1 MDTFFQ
7 IYTLFKKDKKKER
20 FDIILEP
27 LQAVT
32 QLALLSFCPKGSKL
46 AISNNLL
53 SIQAPTWGQGLW
65 RSYNN
70 DMKEDLFF
78 LFNAIV
84 RFNRFY
90 IYLKAEPNDYC
101 DLFELLIQLSKRG
114 IDKLLQT
121 YANTE
126 QPALL
131 HTLQLYRI
139 LLDNPISLN
148 EPETVSFIEEP
159 LRPKNISKILSEA
172 KTTQEHTRVAQE
184 PAAVG
189 SKKTKAHAQA
199 AEPSSSLP
207 APAHISLAPVPT
219 SNLDDIF
226 CNIRLLYTTHEFI
239 ILYQSLIL
247 LEKNPDK
254 YETYIQ
260 GITVMMQP
268 IYEKIQKWISDNIV
282 Y

>member
-1 MDTFFQ
+1 MNTLLQ
-7 IYTLFKKDKKKER
+7 VYNLFKKDNKKER

-46 AISNNLL
+46 TISNNLL
-53 SIQAPTWGQGLW
+53 AIQAPTWGQGLW
-65 RSYNN
+65 RSYNH

-78 LFNAIV
+78 LFNAIL

-90 IYLKAEPNDYC
+90 SYLKTESDDYC
-101 DLFELLIQLSKRG
+101 DLFDLLIQLGKRG

-121 YANTE
+121 YATTE

-139 LLDNPISLN
+139 LLDKPVDFD
-148 EPETVSFIEEP
+148 EPDDKKAKAKAPKVVVS
-159 LRPKNISKILSEA
+159 N
-172 KTTQEHTRVAQE
+172 
-184 PAAVG
+184 
-189 SKKTKAHAQA
+189 KKKESGF
-199 AEPSSSLP
+199 EPSAVAAAAAAAASASASAANVVVCNASS
-207 APAHISLAPVPT
+207 
-219 SNLDDIF
+219 SNSIDDIF
-226 CNIRLLYTTHEFI
+226 ENIRFLYTTHEFI

-260 GITVMMQP
+260 GITLLMQP
-268 IYEKIQKWISDNIV
+268 IYEKIQKWISDHIV

>member
-1 MDTFFQ
+1 MNTVLQ
-7 IYTLFKKDKKKER
+7 MYNLMKNDKKKER

-46 AISNNLL
+46 TISNNLL
-53 SIQAPTWGQGLW
+53 AIQAPTWGQGLW
-65 RSYNN
+65 RSYNH

-78 LFNAIV
+78 LFNAII

-90 IYLKAEPNDYC
+90 GYLKQAQADYC
-101 DLFELLIQLSKRG
+101 DLFDLLVQLGKRG

-121 YANTE
+121 YATTD

-139 LLDNPISLN
+139 LLEKPIVLT
-148 EPETVSFIEEP
+148 EAEETEV
-159 LRPKNISKILSEA
+159 NKIHGTHS
-172 KTTQEHTRVAQE
+172 
-184 PAAVG
+184 
-189 SKKTKAHAQA
+189 
-199 AEPSSSLP
+199 
-207 APAHISLAPVPT
+207 I
-219 SNLDDIF
+219 DDIF
-226 CNIRLLYTTHEFI
+226 ISIRKLYSDHEFI

-247 LEKNPDK
+247 LEKNPER
-254 YETYIQ
+254 YETYIL
-260 GITVMMQP
+260 GINTMLAPASAQ
-268 IYEKIQKWISDNIV
+268 IQKWVSDNIV

>member
-1 MDTFFQ
+1 M
-7 IYTLFKKDKKKER
+7 KSEKKKER

-46 AISNNLL
+46 AIANNLL
-53 SIQAPTWGQGLW
+53 TIQEPSWVQGLW

-90 IYLKAEPNDYC
+90 IYLKTEPDEYF
-101 DLFELLIQLSKRG
+101 DLFELLVQLSKRG

-121 YANTE
+121 YATTD

-139 LLDNPISLN
+139 LLDKPIMFT
-148 EPETVSFIEEP
+148 EAEEVEV
-159 LRPKNISKILSEA
+159 NKIHGTNS
-172 KTTQEHTRVAQE
+172 
-184 PAAVG
+184 
-189 SKKTKAHAQA
+189 
-199 AEPSSSLP
+199 
-207 APAHISLAPVPT
+207 I
-219 SNLDDIF
+219 DDIF
-226 CNIRLLYTTHEFI
+226 INIRSLYTTHDFI
-239 ILYQSLIL
+239 ILYQSLLL
-247 LEKNPDK
+247 LEKNPERYDVYMK
-254 YETYIQ
+254 
-260 GITVMMQP
+260 GINTILSPVHGQ
-268 IYEKIQKWISDNIV
+268 IQKWISDHIV

>member
-1 MDTFFQ
+1 M
-7 IYTLFKKDKKKER
+7 KNDKKKER

-46 AISNNLL
+46 TISNNLL
-53 SIQAPTWGQGLW
+53 AIQAPTWGQGLW
-65 RSYNN
+65 RSYNH

-78 LFNAIV
+78 LFNAII

-90 IYLKAEPNDYC
+90 GYLKQAHVDYC
-101 DLFELLIQLSKRG
+101 DLFDLLVQLGKRG

-121 YANTE
+121 YATTD

-139 LLDNPISLN
+139 LLEKPIVLT
-148 EPETVSFIEEP
+148 EAEETEV
-159 LRPKNISKILSEA
+159 NKIHGTHS
-172 KTTQEHTRVAQE
+172 
-184 PAAVG
+184 
-189 SKKTKAHAQA
+189 
-199 AEPSSSLP
+199 
-207 APAHISLAPVPT
+207 I
-219 SNLDDIF
+219 DDIF
-226 CNIRLLYTTHEFI
+226 ISIRKLYSDHEFI

-247 LEKNPDK
+247 LEKNPER
-254 YETYIQ
+254 YETYIL
-260 GITVMMQP
+260 GINTMLAPASAQ
-268 IYEKIQKWISDNIV
+268 IQKWVSDNIV

>member
-1 MDTFFQ
+1 MNTV
-7 IYTLFKKDKKKER
+7 IHVYNLMKSEKKKER

-46 AISNNLL
+46 AIANNLL
-53 SIQAPTWGQGLW
+53 TIQEPSWVQGLW
-65 RSYNN
+65 RTYNN

-90 IYLKAEPNDYC
+90 IYLKTESDEYC
-101 DLFELLIQLSKRG
+101 DLFELLVQLSKRG

-121 YANTE
+121 YATTD

-139 LLDNPISLN
+139 LLDKPIVFT
-148 EPETVSFIEEP
+148 EAEEVEV
-159 LRPKNISKILSEA
+159 NKIHGANS
-172 KTTQEHTRVAQE
+172 
-184 PAAVG
+184 
-189 SKKTKAHAQA
+189 
-199 AEPSSSLP
+199 
-207 APAHISLAPVPT
+207 I
-219 SNLDDIF
+219 DDIF
-226 CNIRLLYTTHEFI
+226 LNIRSLYTPHDFI
-239 ILYQSLIL
+239 ILYQSLLL
-247 LEKNPDK
+247 LEKNPERYDV
-254 YETYIQ
+254 YIK
-260 GITVMMQP
+260 GINTILSPVHGQ
-268 IYEKIQKWISDNIV
+268 IQKWISDHIV

>member
-1 MDTFFQ
+1 MNTILQF
-7 IYTLFKKDKKKER
+7 YNLMKSEKKKKR

-46 AISNNLL
+46 TIANNVLA
-53 SIQAPTWGQGLW
+53 IQAPSWGQGLW
-65 RSYNN
+65 RSYNH

-90 IYLKAEPNDYC
+90 IYLKKEPDEYS
-101 DLFELLIQLSKRG
+101 DLFDLLVQLGKRG

-121 YANTE
+121 YATTD

-139 LLDNPISLN
+139 LLDKPIMFT
-148 EPETVSFIEEP
+148 EAEE
-159 LRPKNISKILSEA
+159 LEVNKI
-172 KTTQEHTRVAQE
+172 H
-184 PAAVG
+184 G
-189 SKKTKAHAQA
+189 N
-199 AEPSSSLP
+199 SS
-207 APAHISLAPVPT
+207 I
-219 SNLDDIF
+219 DDIF
-226 CNIRLLYTTHEFI
+226 IHIRKLYTSHEFI
-239 ILYQSLIL
+239 ILYQSLLL
-247 LEKNPDK
+247 LEKNPER
-254 YETYIQ
+254 YEVYIN
-260 GITVMMQP
+260 GINTMLAPVHNQ
-268 IYEKIQKWISDNIV
+268 IQKWISDHIV

>member
-1 MDTFFQ
+1 MNTV
-7 IYTLFKKDKKKER
+7 IHLYNLTKSEKKKER

-46 AISNNLL
+46 AIANNLL
-53 SIQAPTWGQGLW
+53 TIQEPSWVQGLW
-65 RSYNN
+65 RTYNN

-90 IYLKAEPNDYC
+90 IYLKTESDEYC
-101 DLFELLIQLSKRG
+101 DLFELLVQLSKRG

-121 YANTE
+121 YATTD

-139 LLDNPISLN
+139 LLDKPIMFT
-148 EPETVSFIEEP
+148 EAEEVEV
-159 LRPKNISKILSEA
+159 NKIHGTNS
-172 KTTQEHTRVAQE
+172 
-184 PAAVG
+184 
-189 SKKTKAHAQA
+189 
-199 AEPSSSLP
+199 
-207 APAHISLAPVPT
+207 I
-219 SNLDDIF
+219 DDIF
-226 CNIRLLYTTHEFI
+226 LNIRSLYTPHDFI

-247 LEKNPDK
+247 LEKNPERYDV
-254 YETYIQ
+254 YIK
-260 GITVMMQP
+260 GINTMLSPVHGQ
-268 IYEKIQKWISDNIV
+268 IQKWISDHIV

>member
-1 MDTFFQ
+1 MNTFFNF
-7 IYTLFKKDKKKER
+7 YNLVKSEKKKER

-46 AISNNLL
+46 TIANNLL
-53 SIQAPTWGQGLW
+53 SIQEPSWGQGLW
-65 RSYNN
+65 RSYNH

-90 IYLKAEPNDYC
+90 SYLKTESDEYS
-101 DLFELLIQLSKRG
+101 DLFELLVHLSKRG

-121 YANTE
+121 YATTD

-139 LLDNPISLN
+139 LLDKPI
-148 EPETVSFIEEP
+148 T
-159 LRPKNISKILSEA
+159 LSEA
-172 KTTQEHTRVAQE
+172 EEIEVNKIHGT
-184 PAAVG
+184 
-189 SKKTKAHAQA
+189 
-199 AEPSSSLP
+199 SS
-207 APAHISLAPVPT
+207 I
-219 SNLDDIF
+219 DDIF
-226 CNIRLLYTTHEFI
+226 INIRSLYTTHDFI
-239 ILYQSLIL
+239 LLYQALLL
-247 LEKNPDK
+247 LEKNPER
-254 YETYIQ
+254 YEVYIR
-260 GITVMMQP
+260 GINTILTPVYGQ
-268 IYEKIQKWISDNIV
+268 IQKWVSDHIV